1 MAFEAD
7 KIIHHRRL
15 KRYLTLWRA
24 VAIAALAVIAVMVFG
39 VHARDALRGR
49 AHIARLHIDGVIHE
63 DTILETR
70 LRKLADDTKTQAV
83 IVRIDSP
90 GGTVVGG
97 ENLFYG
103 LRGIAEKKPVVVVMG
118 STATSAAYMA
128 AIAADRIFAR
138 AGSITGSIGV
148 VLQSAEISGLL
159 GKIGITPITIK
170 SSPLKAQPN
179 FTEPLDPA
187 ARKANRDVVMDLYA
201 MFVDLVAERRHMTPT
216 QIGVVADGRVFTG
229 RQALKAGLID
239 EIGAEPEALRWL
251 HTQRGLDA
259 KLPVVDVS
267 APPPIGGWFSQL
279 TGMIGKTLFSER
291 VRLDGVLA
299 LWHPGRG

>member
-7 KIIHHRRL
+7 TILYHRRL
-15 KRYLTLWRA
+15 KRRLTLWRV
-24 VAIAALAVIAVMVFG
+24 VAIVGLAVVAVMVFDTR
-39 VHARDALRGR
+39 ARDVLRGR
-49 AHIARLHIDGVIHE
+49 AHIARLHIDGIIHE
-63 DTILETR
+63 DSALEAR
-70 LRKLADDTKTQAV
+70 LRKLADDSETQAV

-90 GGTVVGG
+90 GGSVVGG

-148 VLQSAEISGLL
+148 VLQSAEITGLL

-179 FTEPLDPA
+179 VVEPLDPA
-187 ARKANRDVVMDLYA
+187 ARKVNRDVVMDLYA
-201 MFVDLVAERRHMTPT
+201 MFVDLVAERRHMAPT
-216 QIGVVADGRVFTG
+216 QIGAVADGRVFTG
-229 RQALKAGLID
+229 RQALKVGLID

-251 HTQRGLDA
+251 HAQRGLDA
-259 KLPVVDVS
+259 KLPVVDAS
-267 APPPIGGWFSQL
+267 TPPPVGGWFSQL
-279 TGMIGKTLFSER
+279 TGMIGKTLLSER

-299 LWHPGRG
+299 LWHPGQG